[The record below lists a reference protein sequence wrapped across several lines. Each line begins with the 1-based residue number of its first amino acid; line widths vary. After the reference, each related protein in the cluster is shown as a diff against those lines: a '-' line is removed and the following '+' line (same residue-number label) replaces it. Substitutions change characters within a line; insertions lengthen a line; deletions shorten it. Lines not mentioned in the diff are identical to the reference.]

1 MNDDIDLSDLISE
14 LRNNDGEMLRR
25 LLHLLR
31 QDEDPE
37 AKGLYATLVQHPNLH
52 NLVPN

>member
-1 MNDDIDLSDLISE
+1 MNYDINLSDLISE

-37 AKGLYATLVQHPNLH
+37 AKGLYATLVQHPDLYD
-52 NLVPN
+52 LVPN